1 MNKGVL
7 SYIHTMKKWILLF
20 TITCMSNLSM
30 HAQSIIVGTF
40 NIRYDNPRDSGNL
53 WVDRKA
59 YVASLIRFHDL
70 DVFGTQE
77 GLKHQLDDIQQQ
89 LPQYER
95 YGIGR
100 DDGATK
106 GEYSAIFYKKEK
118 FTLLKSGD
126 FWLSE
131 TPDKPGF
138 GWDARINRICSWVQ
152 LKDKT
157 SGQSFFCFNVH
168 FDHQGMMARKE
179 SSKLLLS
186 KMQSISGKDPVILT
200 GDFNG
205 DHTTEWYQTLASS
218 GIIKDSFRE
227 VQYPYVN
234 NGSFQNFGRNFNT
247 NDIIDH
253 IFISSHFN
261 TKRWG
266 VLTDSYSGK
275 FPSDHFPILTELHW
289 KK

>member
-1 MNKGVL
+1 MKQL
-7 SYIHTMKKWILLF
+7 FKSYIISICFSVFLYSST
-20 TITCMSNLSM
+20 S
-30 HAQSIIVGTF
+30 AQSFIIGTF

-53 WVDRKA
+53 WTDRKA
-59 YVASLIRFHDL
+59 YVASLIRFHDF

-100 DDGATK
+100 DDGQSK
-106 GEYSAIFYKKEK
+106 GEFSAIFYKKEK
-118 FTLLKSGD
+118 FELLKSGD

-152 LKDKT
+152 LKDKVT
-157 SGQSFFCFNVH
+157 SKTFFCFNVH
-168 FDHQGMMARKE
+168 YDHQGVVARRE
-179 SSKLLLS
+179 SSRLLLS
-186 KMQSISGKDPVILT
+186 KIQSISGKDPVILT

-205 DHTTEWYQTLASS
+205 DHGSEWYQTIANS
-218 GIIKDSFRE
+218 GIVKDSFRE
-227 VQYPYVN
+227 VKYPYVN
-234 NGSFQNFGRNFNT
+234 NGSFQNFGRNFNA
-247 NDIIDH
+247 NQIIDH
-253 IFISSHFN
+253 IFISPHFSV
-261 TKRWG
+261 KRWG

-275 FPSDHFPILTELHW
+275 FPSDHFPVLAEIQW
-289 KK
+289 GK

>member
-1 MNKGVL
+1 MKSLVVTFLL
-7 SYIHTMKKWILLF
+7 S
-20 TITCMSNLSM
+20 ITVQITN
-30 HAQSIIVGTF
+30 AQSIIIGSF

-53 WVDRKA
+53 WKDRKA
-59 YVASLIRFHDL
+59 YVASLIRFHDF

-118 FTLLKSGD
+118 YQLINSGD

-168 FDHQGMMARKE
+168 FDHQGVVARKE

-205 DHTTEWYQTLASS
+205 DHTTEWYQTLANS

>member
-1 MNKGVL
+1 MNNRVL
-7 SYIHTMKKWILLF
+7 SYIHAMKKRLLF
-20 TITCMSNLSM
+20 FAIICVSCLSID
-30 HAQSIIVGTF
+30 AQSLIVGTF

-59 YVASLIRFHDL
+59 YVATLIRFHDF

-100 DDGATK
+100 DDGQTK

-118 FTLLKSGD
+118 FILLKSGD

-152 LKDKT
+152 LKDKST
-157 SGQSFFCFNVH
+157 GRTIYCFNVH
-168 FDHQGMMARKE
+168 YDHQGMVARRE

-186 KMQSISGKDPVILT
+186 KIQSISGNDPIILT

-205 DHTTEWYQTLASS
+205 DHRSEWYQSIAHS
-218 GIIKDSFRE
+218 GVLKDSFRE
-227 VQYPYVN
+227 VKYPYVN
-234 NGSFQNFGRNFNT
+234 NGSFQNFGRNFNAA
-247 NDIIDH
+247 DIIDH
-253 IFISSHFN
+253 IFISSHFEV
-261 TKRWG
+261 KKWG

-275 FPSDHFPILTELHW
+275 FPSDHFPVLTQIHW
-289 KK
+289 RK

>member
-1 MNKGVL
+1 
-7 SYIHTMKKWILLF
+7 MKKWLLF
-20 TITCMSNLSM
+20 FAISYVCCLSIN
-30 HAQSIIVGTF
+30 AQSIVIATF

-53 WVDRKA
+53 WADRKA
-59 YVASLIRFHDL
+59 YVASLIRFHDF

-100 DDGATK
+100 DDGQTK

-152 LKDKT
+152 LKDKVT
-157 SGQSFFCFNVH
+157 GKTFYCFNVH
-168 FDHQGMMARKE
+168 YDHQGMVARRE

-186 KMQSISGKDPVILT
+186 KIRSISGKDPVILT

-205 DHTTEWYQTLASS
+205 DHRSEWYESIAHS
-218 GIIKDSFRE
+218 GVLKDSFRE
-227 VQYPYVN
+227 VKHPYVN
-234 NGSFQNFGRNFNT
+234 NGTFQNFGRNFNT
-247 NDIIDH
+247 ADIIDH
-253 IFISSHFN
+253 VFISTHF
-261 TKRWG
+261 TVKRWG

-275 FPSDHFPILTELHW
+275 FPSDHFPVLTEIHW
-289 KK
+289 QK

>member
-1 MNKGVL
+1 
-7 SYIHTMKKWILLF
+7 MKKGILLF
-20 TITCMSNLSM
+20 IIICMSKLSI

-40 NIRYDNPRDSGNL
+40 NIRFDNPRDSGNL

-59 YVASLIRFHDL
+59 YVASLIRFHDF

-89 LPQYER
+89 LPEYER

-100 DDGATK
+100 DDGQTK

-152 LKDKT
+152 LKEKATGKT
-157 SGQSFFCFNVH
+157 FFCFNVH
-168 FDHQGMMARKE
+168 FDHQGVVARKE

-186 KMQSISGKDPVILT
+186 KIQSISGKAPIILT

-205 DHTTEWYQTLASS
+205 NHTSEWYQTIAKSELL
-218 GIIKDSFRE
+218 KDSYRE
-227 VQYPYVN
+227 VKYPYVN
-234 NGSFQNFGRNFNT
+234 NGSFQNFGRNFNAS
-247 NDIIDH
+247 DIIDH

-261 TKRWG
+261 AKRWG

-275 FPSDHFPILTELHW
+275 FPSDHFPILAEIHW
-289 KK
+289 GK

>member
-1 MNKGVL
+1 MKQLFKNYIVTACVSVVL
-7 SYIHTMKKWILLF
+7 YSSI
-20 TITCMSNLSM
+20 S
-30 HAQSIIVGTF
+30 AQSIITGTF

-53 WVDRKA
+53 WTDRKA
-59 YVASLIRFHDL
+59 YVAALIRFHDF

-100 DDGATK
+100 DNGQTK

-152 LKDKT
+152 LKDKST
-157 SGQSFFCFNVH
+157 GKIFYCFNVH
-168 FDHQGMMARKE
+168 YDHQGMVARKE
-179 SSKLLLS
+179 SSKLLLA
-186 KMQSISGKDPVILT
+186 KIRSISGNDPVILT

-205 DHTTEWYQTLASS
+205 DHTTEWYQSIAHS
-218 GIIKDSFRE
+218 GILKDSFRE
-227 VQYPYVN
+227 VEYPYVN

-247 NDIIDH
+247 ADIIDH
-253 IFISSHFN
+253 IFISAHFSV
-261 TKRWG
+261 KKWG

-275 FPSDHFPILTELHW
+275 FPSDHFPVLAEIQW
-289 KK
+289 RK

>member
-1 MNKGVL
+1 MKSLVVTFLL
-7 SYIHTMKKWILLF
+7 S
-20 TITCMSNLSM
+20 ITVQVTN
-30 HAQSIIVGTF
+30 AQSIIIGSF

-53 WVDRKA
+53 WKDRKA
-59 YVASLIRFHDL
+59 YVASLIRFHDF

-100 DDGATK
+100 DDGQTK
-106 GEYSAIFYKKEK
+106 GEYSAIYYKKEK

-152 LKDKT
+152 LKEKATGKT
-157 SGQSFFCFNVH
+157 FFCFNVH
-168 FDHQGMMARKE
+168 FDHQGVVARKE

-186 KMQSISGKDPVILT
+186 KIQSISGKDPIILT

-205 DHTTEWYQTLASS
+205 NYVSEWYQTIATS
-218 GIIKDSFRE
+218 GFLKDSFRE
-227 VQYPYVN
+227 VKYPYVN
-234 NGSFQNFGRNFNT
+234 NGSFQNFGRNFNA

-261 TKRWG
+261 AKRWG

-275 FPSDHFPILTELHW
+275 FPSDHFPILTELRW
-289 KK
+289 EK

>member
-1 MNKGVL
+1 MKQLFKNYIVTACVSVVL
-7 SYIHTMKKWILLF
+7 YSSI
-20 TITCMSNLSM
+20 S
-30 HAQSIIVGTF
+30 AQSIITGTF

-53 WVDRKA
+53 WTDRKA
-59 YVASLIRFHDL
+59 YVAALIRFHDF

-100 DDGATK
+100 DNGQTK

-152 LKDKT
+152 LKDKST
-157 SGQSFFCFNVH
+157 GKIFYCFNVH
-168 FDHQGMMARKE
+168 YDHQGMVARKE
-179 SSKLLLS
+179 SSKLLLA
-186 KMQSISGKDPVILT
+186 KIRSISGNDPVILT

-205 DHTTEWYQTLASS
+205 DHTTDWYQSIAHS
-218 GIIKDSFRE
+218 GILKDSFRE
-227 VQYPYVN
+227 VEYPYVN

-247 NDIIDH
+247 ADIIDH
-253 IFISSHFN
+253 IFISAHFSV
-261 TKRWG
+261 KKWG

-275 FPSDHFPILTELHW
+275 FPSDHFPVLAEIQW
-289 KK
+289 RK